1 MSIDPNST
9 QSDYENN
16 AQSVGSPFE
25 IGQVLGGKY
34 EIVSLLGRGGMGAV
48 YRVRHK
54 LLNVELALK
63 TLDSQR
69 LSDAS
74 SSRRFQTEAKAAF
87 SLKHPNLVKVHD
99 FGVLENGH
107 PFLVMDLVQGRTLQ
121 SLIKERGQLS
131 LEELEP
137 IFSQLCF
144 GLAHAHHHQVVH
156 RDIKPANIMIVDEM
170 KRTDEG
176 SVKILDFGIAKIV
189 NQDRGE
195 MDALTQ
201 TGEIFGSP
209 YYMSPEQCAG
219 ETIDQRSD
227 VYSLGC
233 VLFEAI
239 TGTPP
244 LVGTNS
250 LRTMMLHVNEKA
262 PSLKEATLGTE
273 FPPAIEKIVAKM
285 LAKSPADRYSDLGMV
300 AIELHRA
307 CTRPSADVFHLEDD
321 SLDSEK
327 SARRRTVAFTPLQLA
342 GLIVAVS
349 FVSVAVT
356 IMVCRHLRVQSND
369 SAAAAQKKVAIRND
383 WLGANNIKNTGT
395 RHRQGKIEEYRKSF
409 EKVSRIELVPY
420 VEGGESK
427 RKIVFPELRCGAT
440 RHGAPDLDGTRGI
453 DKVVAAKTRIY
464 PASGPIIFNVNEDL
478 DEFALPNYFI
488 YDKIDPSIFSGLDLE
503 TIPYANRDVIIP
515 DDELSN
521 VRPGVDHLFKII
533 SKWTNL
539 RFVNFRDVEVRSE
552 LLRSLND
559 CKQLTYLVLH
569 TPKYDPVYLSRQ
581 PFFKR
586 LNKLIAIH
594 GDVSPMLKAL
604 SHTHTIKQLWIGD
617 HATFTPE
624 AAISLRQCSHI
635 DFFCLSQTGYTDAV
649 ARALS
654 NLTNVSRIS
663 FTRGTLK
670 PAQKAMFE
678 KNWRLLDV
686 GENPNYARAEH
697 FAPRTVWR

>member
-1 MSIDPNST
+1 MDGEST
-9 QSDYENN
+9 QTDFGQNSHSGSDPFD
-16 AQSVGSPFE
+16 VGQ
-25 IGQVLGGKY
+25 ILDGKY
-34 EIVSLLGRGGMGAV
+34 EILSLLGKGGMGSV

-69 LSDAS
+69 LSDAN

-121 SLIKERGQLS
+121 SLIKERGQLP

-144 GLAHAHHHQVVH
+144 GLAHAHHHHQVVH
-156 RDIKPANIMIVDEM
+156 RDIKPANIMIVDAME
-170 KRTDEG
+170 RADEG

-189 NQDRGE
+189 KEDRGE

-219 ETIDQRSD
+219 ESIDHRSD

-262 PSLKEATLGTE
+262 PSLKEATLGTQYS
-273 FPPAIEKIVAKM
+273 PALEQIVAKM
-285 LAKSPADRYSDLGMV
+285 LAKSPADRYPDLGMV
-300 AIELHRA
+300 AIDLHRA
-307 CTRPSADVFHLEDD
+307 CTRLSSDVFHLGDD
-321 SLDSEK
+321 SADCEK
-327 SARRRTVAFTPLQLA
+327 VAKRRTIEFTPLQLIC
-342 GLIVAVS
+342 LIVAAS
-349 FVSVAVT
+349 IVSVFTTAL
-356 IMVCRHLRVQSND
+356 ISGNLRDQAN
-369 SAAAAQKKVAIRND
+369 AAAATAQKEVGIRNE
-383 WLGANNIKNTGT
+383 WLGEKNIKDTGT
-395 RHRQGKIEEYRKSF
+395 RHRQEKIEAYRKSF
-409 EKVSRIELVPY
+409 EKISRIELVPC
-420 VEGGESK
+420 VEGGQSQ

-440 RHGAPDLDGTRGI
+440 RHGAPDLEGTRGI
-453 DKVVAAKTRIY
+453 DKVVAAKTRLY
-464 PASGPIIFNVNEDL
+464 PATGPIIFNVNENI
-478 DEFALPNYFI
+478 DEFALPSYFI
-488 YDKIDPSIFSGLDLE
+488 YDKIDPSVFSGLDLE
-503 TIPYANRDVIIP
+503 AIPFSNRDVIVA
-515 DDELSN
+515 DGELGD
-521 VRPGVDHLFKII
+521 VRPGVDHLFKCI
-533 SKWTNL
+533 SKWKNL
-539 RFVNFRDVEVRSE
+539 EFVNFRDVEVRRE

-559 CKQLTYLVLH
+559 CPRLTFLVLH
-569 TPKYDPVYLSRQ
+569 SPKYDPVYLSRQ

-586 LNKLIAIH
+586 LDKLIAIY

-604 SHTHTIKQLWIGD
+604 SHTHPVKKLWVGD
-617 HATFTPE
+617 HATFTPD
-624 AAISLRQCSHI
+624 AAFSLRQCSHI
-635 DFFCLSQTGYTDAV
+635 DFFCLSQISYPDAV

-663 FTRGTLK
+663 FTRGTLT

-678 KNWRLLDV
+678 KNWRMLPPE
-686 GENPNYARAEH
+686 ENRYYN
-697 FAPRTVWR
+697 RTEDFVQRLASR